1 MTPKTLLVAAAALLM
16 QFGAPAAADTYPAR
30 PLRFVVPYGPG
41 GATDT
46 YGRVVGEK
54 LAGRLGQ
61 PVVMDYKPG
70 AGGTLAAEAVAKAA
84 PDGYT
89 VLVGDVGPNAIAAG
103 LYQKLPYDPER
114 SLAPVSMAVYLPIM
128 LVANNAVPVSNMS
141 ELVAYAKA
149 HPRTLSYGSS
159 GNGNIGHLAG
169 ALLNTGAGIDL
180 LHVPYRGAPPSITDT
195 IAGQVQ
201 VTFLSVISALPHIRA
216 GRLKP
221 IAVTG
226 RSRSPLL
233 PDVATVAESS
243 TLRDYDVV
251 SWGAFFVP
259 AGTPAEVVER
269 LNREIV
275 AVLDMPEVRDRLTQA
290 GFIVQSST
298 PSQLGAFVRGE
309 VRRWA
314 AVVKA
319 TNARPD

>member
-1 MTPKTLLVAAAALLM
+1 
-16 QFGAPAAADTYPAR
+16 
-30 PLRFVVPYGPG
+30 
-41 GATDT
+41 
-46 YGRVVGEK
+46 
-54 LAGRLGQ
+54 
-61 PVVMDYKPG
+61 
-70 AGGTLAAEAVAKAA
+70 
-84 PDGYT
+84 
-89 VLVGDVGPNAIAAG
+89 
-103 LYQKLPYDPER
+103 
-114 SLAPVSMAVYLPIM
+114 MAVYLPIM

-141 ELVAYAKA
+141 ELVAYAQA